1 MEIYFD
7 NASTTR
13 PLEQTIAAMEPY
25 LRENYGN
32 PSAIYAMGRRTRKAV
47 DDARDL
53 LADTLGVKSK
63 EIVFCSGSS
72 ESICTL
78 IVGAAMEVDESRRKF
93 VTSSIEHKAV
103 LKTAKWLKDNLG
115 WTVSFVDPEPSGHI
129 SAGRFIEAC
138 SDGCGLA
145 SCAWVNNELGTIQP
159 VEEIAVRLKDTGT
172 VFHVDVVQGI
182 GKLPIDI
189 DGCGIDLASASAHKF
204 YGPKGCGFS
213 YIREG
218 SVDIKPII
226 VGGGQELEYRAGTEN
241 VAGIVGTATAL
252 SIVVKARDEL
262 HKKQRK
268 LTARMLEI
276 FDEAGIEYEIN
287 GEEPKAPGFLNIFFP
302 GIESESLLLHAD
314 REGICLSAGSACSAG
329 SSQPSYVIS
338 ALGHE
343 NRRGLCSA
351 RFTLGWH
358 NTMEDVE
365 EGTGRIASIVARLR
379 GKT

>member
-13 PLEQTIAAMEPY
+13 PLEETIAAMMPY
-25 LRENYGN
+25 LRDNYGN
-32 PSAIYAMGRRTRKAV
+32 PSAIYAIGRRAHKAI

-53 LADTLGVKSK
+53 VADTLGVKSK
-63 EIVFCSGSS
+63 EIVFCSGST

-78 IVGAAMEVDESRRKF
+78 IIGAAMEVDEARRKF
-93 VTSSIEHKAV
+93 VTSRIEHKAV
-103 LKTAKWLKDNLG
+103 LKTAKWLKENLG
-115 WTVSFVDPEPSGHI
+115 WRFTFVDPEPSGHI
-129 SAGRFIEAC
+129 DADKFVSAC

-145 SCAWVNNELGTIQP
+145 SLAWVNNELGTIQP
-159 VEEIAVRLKDTGT
+159 VEEIAKKLKGTGT
-172 VFHVDVVQGI
+172 VFHVDMVQGI
-182 GKLPIDI
+182 GKLALNLN
-189 DGCGIDLASASAHKF
+189 GSGIDMASASAHKF

-213 YIREG
+213 YIRDG
-218 SVDIKPII
+218 SVSVKPLI

-241 VAGIVGTATAL
+241 VPGIVGTATAL
-252 SIVVKARDEL
+252 SIVTKARDEL
-262 HKKQRK
+262 HQRQK
-268 LTARMLEI
+268 LLTARMLEI
-276 FDEAGIEYEIN
+276 LDEAGIEYEIN

-314 REGICLSAGSACSAG
+314 REGVCLSAGSACSAG

-343 NRRGLCSA
+343 KLRGLCSA

-358 NTMEDVE
+358 NTMEEVE
-365 EGTGRIASIVARLR
+365 EGTRRIAGIVARLR
-379 GKT
+379 GNT